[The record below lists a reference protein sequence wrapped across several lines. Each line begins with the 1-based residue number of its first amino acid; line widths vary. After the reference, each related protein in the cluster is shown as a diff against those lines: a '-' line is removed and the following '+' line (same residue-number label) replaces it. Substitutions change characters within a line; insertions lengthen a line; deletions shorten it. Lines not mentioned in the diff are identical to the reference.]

1 MIGLKTLQAQAG
13 RQLPLMLPIV
23 ANSWLL
29 NRRLICANRWLLN
42 RWLIVAYRWLLNRW
56 QTNQGSAGENSFFN
70 FVFQIRKSKGGTLL
84 GIEKGTPE

>member
-29 NRRLICANRWLLN
+29 NR
-42 RWLIVAYRWLLNRW
+42 W

-70 FVFQIRKSKGGTLL
+70 FVFADKKIQGGDII
-84 GIEKGTPE
+84 GD